1 MATKGKGATPSRKT
15 SIPVGSFPVP
25 PVPMDGNRS
34 GKQDWE
40 NVMGWIAAC
49 VLLVMLLPLLGML
62 YVDVLQT
69 KHEAKQQVEKVEKL
83 RRQVENSERKNR
95 DKEPSNNSDNPVV
108 NRL

>member
-25 PVPMDGNRS
+25 PISLVNDRY

-40 NVMGWIAAC
+40 SVMGWIAAC
-49 VLLVMLLPLLGML
+49 VLVILLLPILGML
-62 YVDVLQT
+62 YMDVLQT

-83 RRQVENSERKNR
+83 RRQVEQKEREKQ
-95 DKEPSNNSDNPVV
+95 K
-108 NRL
+108 